1 MTAPILV
8 CGRRGQVATDL
19 VEAAERPRP
28 ARSSRSGGPISTSP
42 IRTSIARA
50 LDRVEPTAVI
60 NAAAYTAV
68 DRAESE
74 PDAAFALNRDG
85 PARLARA
92 CAARRLPLIHLSTDQ
107 VFDGRKEGGF
117 GEDDPPNPLCVY
129 GASKLAGERAVAE
142 ARRRSPDRARVL
154 GVRAVR
160 RQLRR
165 QGSGLGPG
173 ARHPVDRL
181 RPARPADL
189 LAGPRAR
196 AARPRRPHDGRR
208 RERPADG
215 GRPRGLLHLA
225 GGSVLTRFEQAELIL
240 AGSAARGGPTARVEP
255 VLTADFPVPAARPLN
270 AELDVSRARDR
281 YGIELGRFEADLDA
295 TLDRLL
301 GPRAQ
306 GSRRPRPHGD
316 RRQGSITLSSPP
328 LAGVA
333 GRHDLA
339 QEFRNVSGPCFRRSI
354 RAARVVP

>member
-19 VEAAERPRP
+19 MEAAGVLGLPVVALGRPDLDVTDP
-28 ARSSRSGGPISTSP
+28 DG
-42 IRTSIARA
+42 IARA
-50 LDRVEPTAVI
+50 LDRVEPAAVI

-68 DRAESE
+68 DKAESE

-92 CAARRLPLIHLSTDQ
+92 CASRRLPLIHLSTDQ

-142 ARRRSPDRARVL
+142 ADGNHLVVRVSWLFGPSGDNFVTKVL
-154 GVRAVR
+154 GWAQGRDSLSIVSDQRGRPTYSPGLSRA
-160 RQLRR
+160 L
-165 QGSGLGPG
+165 L
-173 ARHPVDRL
+173 D
-181 RPARPADL
+181 
-189 LAGPRAR
+189 LAGRMTTAGVDGP
-196 AARPRRPHDGRR
+196 AAC
-208 RERPADG
+208 E
-215 GRPRGLLHLA
+215 RPRGLLHLS

-270 AELDVSRARDR
+270 AELDLSRARDR
-281 YGIELGRFEADLDA
+281 YGIELGRFETDLDA

-301 GPRAQ
+301 GQRAEEL
-306 GSRRPRPHGD
+306 STALPERRG
-316 RRQGSITLSSPP
+316 
-328 LAGVA
+328 A
-333 GRHDLA
+333 
-339 QEFRNVSGPCFRRSI
+339 
-354 RAARVVP
+354 